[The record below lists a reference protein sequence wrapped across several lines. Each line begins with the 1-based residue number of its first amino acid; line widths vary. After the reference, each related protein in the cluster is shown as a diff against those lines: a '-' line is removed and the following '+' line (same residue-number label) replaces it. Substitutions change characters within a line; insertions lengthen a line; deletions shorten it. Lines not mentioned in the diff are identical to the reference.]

1 MLNLVLNLR
10 KYNAYKSRNQFN
22 AGERLAGALAY
33 PHIRV
38 YRSLIAKKALNVRI
52 SH

>member
-10 KYNAYKSRNQFN
+10 KYSAYRPRNQFN
-22 AGERLAGALAY
+22 VGERLAGALAY
-33 PHIRV
+33 LHMRV
-38 YRSLIAKKALNVRI
+38 HRSLTAKKALNVRI